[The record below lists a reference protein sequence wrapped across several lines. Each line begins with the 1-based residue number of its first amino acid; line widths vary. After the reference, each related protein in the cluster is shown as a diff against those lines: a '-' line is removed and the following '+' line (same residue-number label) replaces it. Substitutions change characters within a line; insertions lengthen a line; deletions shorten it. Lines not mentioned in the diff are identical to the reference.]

1 METTLSD
8 FSLALFIWQAFI
20 FLTLGFW
27 LFCLIDILRNK
38 FEQNDKMVWVIVVLL
53 LPILGSLL
61 YVTIGM
67 RRKIKSELRCK
78 LKEKFIGEKGCHYRD
93 FYIVF

>member
-1 METTLSD
+1 METTITDISY
-8 FSLALFIWQAFI
+8 SLYIWQAFI
-20 FLTLGFW
+20 FLTIVLL

-38 FEQNDKMVWVIVVLL
+38 FEQNDKMVWVLVVIL

-67 RRKIKSELRCK
+67 RRKIKVS
-78 LKEKFIGEKGCHYRD
+78 
-93 FYIVF
+93 